1 MPGKVVDAS
10 IFAAIAFEEP
20 SAVQAK
26 TLLEGV
32 DEFFEP
38 HLLAYELCNVAKK
51 KILADI
57 YRYQSIASQ
66 LSFALAMKIHW
77 VPVDHS
83 EVLDIALQ
91 TKLSIYDAS
100 YLYLSK
106 KLGAPLVTFDDKLRT
121 AADKYLGPGGTPN

>member
-20 SAVQAK
+20 SSVQAK
-26 TLLEGV
+26 TLLDGV

-51 KILADI
+51 KILSDVD
-57 YRYQSIASQ
+57 RYQSIASQ
-66 LSFALAMKIHW
+66 LVFALAMKIHW
-77 VPVDHS
+77 VPVEHP

-91 TKLSIYDAS
+91 TGLSTYDAS

-106 KLGAPLVTFDDKLRT
+106 KIGAPLVTFDDKLRK
-121 AADKYLGPGGTPN
+121 AAEKYLGHGGTAN